1 VYSVTVTAEDNNG
14 ETTSQTFDWTIS
26 NPVPEA
32 KNDADETGENGTLTV
47 AAADGVLSND
57 SDPDGDTLSVSE
69 VNGSDANVGASV
81 PGTDGGSF
89 TLNEDGSY
97 TFDPGMDFDYL
108 AVGETATTSVTY
120 TISDG
125 EGGTDEATLT
135 VTINGTNDGPES
147 TAIDSQSDNDA
158 DVISLD
164 VSGSF
169 SDPDTSDTL
178 TYSAEGLPDGLT
190 IDPDT
195 GEITGTID
203 NSASQFGPDNDGVY
217 SVTVTAEDNNGETT
231 SQTFDWTISNPV
243 PEAKNDAD
251 SVTEDTVLS
260 ATGNVLDNDT
270 DPDND
275 TLNVDTVNGGT
286 ANVGQ
291 VVTGTYGTVTLYA
304 DGSYTYDL
312 DNTNGDVQALA
323 VGETLTDTFTYT
335 ITDSQGGT
343 STTTLTVTINGSND
357 APEITLGAGD
367 STADDSL
374 IETDAGL
381 SASGTLTLSDV
392 DTSNDV
398 TTTALDTVT
407 TGGTYSGPLPTD
419 AQLFDMFNASGT
431 LAAGDQESANGINWT
446 FDSGSETFDFLP
458 EGETLTLTY
467 TVRATDSFGATDD
480 QTVTITITGTNDTP
494 VAVADTAAVS
504 EDGTDQSGYDD
515 GSADTTVIAGDVL
528 ENDSD
533 VDDGDIFTVTGVAAG
548 TQPSASGNVATG
560 VTGTYGTVTLYADG
574 SYTYDLDNT
583 NGDVQ
588 ALAVGETL
596 TDTFTYT
603 ITDSQGGTS
612 TTTLTVTIN
621 GSNDAPEITLGAG
634 DSTADDSLI
643 ETDAGLS
650 ASGTLT
656 LSDVDTS
663 NDVTTTALDT
673 VTTGGTYSGPLPT
686 DAQLFDMFNA
696 SGTLAAGDQESANGI
711 NWTFDSG
718 SETFDFLPE
727 GETLTLTYT
736 VRATDSFGATD
747 DQTVTITITGTN
759 DAGEIIYDTVSTNE
773 DDVFNGNVLTNDIPD
788 PDDNEDL
795 EVLTFTVD
803 GDGDGTQESFSAG
816 DFVTLKTQTGG
827 DIGTFQLNNDGS
839 YVFTPFDNY
848 SGPVPDITYT
858 AGNSTFDDTATLT
871 VTINPVSDAPDVM
884 VDSSGI
890 DTPEDIVVDLGVKA
904 PDITDDIDQNG
915 ELFGDNPELLSP
927 ITLSG
932 IPAGAVLYDGDD
944 NAIWTSD
951 GNPLTIVLSDQVDY
965 HINGASGT
973 LTLTTAQFESLKAL
987 PPQHS
992 GENFTVTVSATS
1004 YEVDDDGNPLSGVP
1018 EATAS
1023 EIVEVDVQAV
1033 TDPVDL
1039 KVDGSDAPYSTTI
1052 DEDTTLDLAS
1062 LLSTD
1067 FQDLDGSE
1075 VRSIVISNPAGN
1087 DPIVVNGTTVN
1098 GGESIAINATGLS
1111 SSTTNFP
1118 DISIGGAPNFSGD
1131 LEGITVTLSA
1141 RDTDSDSTH
1150 TPLEKTDSVT
1160 LNLYINP
1167 VAGDF
1172 EAVNVDTVEDT
1183 SVKFMEGLALTD
1195 TDGSEEIDSITVK
1208 AIPDGWVIKDSG
1220 GTVVHT
1226 GDGSS
1231 DHIVPAADVS
1241 SGNYQNYTI
1250 TPPAH
1255 SSTDKTL
1262 TLSVQTTDT
1271 QTVDGAPQ
1279 TSTITTDLD
1288 IDVTVTPKAEE
1299 VGKDTNG
1306 DGVNDLTITPGHTY
1320 TTEAA
1325 AEEDTWFSLNQD
1337 GFDLKEGW
1345 ANQDEVEVGGAE
1357 ETFALLTPVIDESS
1371 ADGSQFRYSTDG
1383 GGTYETLTYT
1393 GTPVEIPM
1401 EYLDTVE
1408 FKAPENI
1415 SGSFEIQVEAK
1426 TVDTDPDTGATNTAI
1441 SGSATL
1447 ANLVVLPVADDVT
1460 LATSPARGLEDT
1472 EIPLRIRPTSSDPS
1486 ETYNVTISGIPDG
1499 AILRYDGVEQ
1509 TVTDGTVEIEGF
1521 DKTVPLTIQPP
1532 EDSNV
1537 DFTLQVSSVSVDELN
1552 GYIDESDPATLSVN
1566 VAIKGVAD
1574 SANVTTIDDPVF
1586 TEANVDDGGGRI
1598 NLSDVIT
1605 GAELTDTD
1613 GSESLTMTLKGL
1625 DPQFTIEGGTF
1636 LGGTG
1641 TGRTWLICKAELSD
1655 PSACPK
1661 IVVPENYSGTIEM
1674 TVRAVTTENDGNSLT
1689 GPAKPVT
1696 VTVTPSPE
1704 ATMALSTTTDED
1716 TLANLDFGIRYQNND
1731 TNEELSSVWINEA
1744 SVKGKNFTLYLGNAT
1759 DTTLSD
1765 AAETPG
1771 SGVVLEEGWY
1781 KLTGDAIDNI
1791 YAKGGSNSSG
1801 EYTFD
1806 VQYEVTD
1813 SPKDETLPSVS
1824 TQTED
1829 TYTLAVQAVTDETE
1843 TSLGTFSFGTPD
1855 NASVDGTTVTATGNT
1870 SITIPV
1876 TVEQQPDPDAGS
1888 QPDTDGSER
1897 LVQFVIDGVPDGV
1910 TVEGGVYIGD
1920 TPGNPNTGQWLVEKD
1935 VTFNGTDSF
1944 TEDIVFNL
1952 DGTDDLVGG
1961 LNETITITAVT
1972 QDTGSFEIRSD
1983 TSWTLVT
1990 AEADDFGDTG
2000 AVTGHPAQIVAAA
2013 EVTDAGVTEDEP
2025 AVLNS
2030 LVDFEITGSSPFSIT
2045 LTDLPQGTVVTGMT
2059 QTTVNGETVWTASGT
2074 GGDTELQALLND
2086 ITVTPPQ
2093 NLNDNNTPSGFS
2105 FDVHLTTY
2113 DAGGQ
2118 QNDSDLTVTP
2128 EVEPVTDP
2136 TDITVN
2142 APDVDEG
2149 NSVTIN
2155 LELSNDADGDAAN
2168 IVDGKLYISL
2178 DESDMDSAGTL
2189 SYQGSEITPQTVS
2202 GVDGI
2207 PDGNYYVIDSVD
2219 SSDTLSL
2226 TYESGDTASG
2236 TVDLTA
2242 SLLSQEDGADNTV
2255 PTTVEDSFTI
2265 NPVNSGYEATAQ
2277 NVSGDEDTPIELDIG
2292 GTGLVDTDGSESVI
2306 SATLSNVPV
2315 GYLVYTGA
2323 DAGSATLAA
2332 NLGDD
2337 GSGNNTW
2344 SLSLDASGQL
2354 PEYVA
2359 IVPPENES
2367 GILED
2372 IVLTMYSGENGLE
2385 PSAGTV
2391 SFDLEVI
2398 PVADGVNLLP
2408 TLTFG
2413 TEGDHIPLNL
2423 NATMIDDDGSETVT
2437 LTVKGLGQYAAFYAG
2452 GELLDFSYDQVADT
2466 YTISGIGPD
2475 EINDMTFIQ
2484 SSYSGSVD
2492 VTAYTVE
2499 TANNDQP
2506 DTASGSFSVN
2516 ISQVT
2521 PTDGDDTFLYDGTR
2535 SFDGG
2540 DGTDTLVLRFG
2551 ENIDF
2556 ETDPQILNME
2566 AIDLESSGFDH
2577 SLDNL
2582 SVQDVIDVTDGGND
2596 FWILGNAEDTVNIVD
2611 DGWSLSGQV
2620 TENVG
2625 GVDITFDVYTHA
2637 VHSDVTLNIQQ
2648 EIHDTLTSP

>member
-1 VYSVTVTAEDNNG
+1 
-14 ETTSQTFDWTIS
+14 
-26 NPVPEA
+26 
-32 KNDADETGENGTLTV
+32 
-47 AAADGVLSND
+47 
-57 SDPDGDTLSVSE
+57 
-69 VNGSDANVGASV
+69 
-81 PGTDGGSF
+81 
-89 TLNEDGSY
+89 
-97 TFDPGMDFDYL
+97 
-108 AVGETATTSVTY
+108 
-120 TISDG
+120 
-125 EGGTDEATLT
+125 
-135 VTINGTNDGPES
+135 
-147 TAIDSQSDNDA
+147 
-158 DVISLD
+158 
-164 VSGSF
+164 
-169 SDPDTSDTL
+169 
-178 TYSAEGLPDGLT
+178 
-190 IDPDT
+190 
-195 GEITGTID
+195 
-203 NSASQFGPDNDGVY
+203 
-217 SVTVTAEDNNGETT
+217 
-231 SQTFDWTISNPV
+231 
-243 PEAKNDAD
+243 
-251 SVTEDTVLS
+251 
-260 ATGNVLDNDT
+260 
-270 DPDND
+270 
-275 TLNVDTVNGGT
+275 
-286 ANVGQ
+286 
-291 VVTGTYGTVTLYA
+291 
-304 DGSYTYDL
+304 
-312 DNTNGDVQALA
+312 
-323 VGETLTDTFTYT
+323 
-335 ITDSQGGT
+335 
-343 STTTLTVTINGSND
+343 
-357 APEITLGAGD
+357 
-367 STADDSL
+367 
-374 IETDAGL
+374 
-381 SASGTLTLSDV
+381 
-392 DTSNDV
+392 
-398 TTTALDTVT
+398 
-407 TGGTYSGPLPTD
+407 
-419 AQLFDMFNASGT
+419 
-431 LAAGDQESANGINWT
+431 
-446 FDSGSETFDFLP
+446 
-458 EGETLTLTY
+458 
-467 TVRATDSFGATDD
+467 
-480 QTVTITITGTNDTP
+480 
-494 VAVADTAAVS
+494 
-504 EDGTDQSGYDD
+504 
-515 GSADTTVIAGDVL
+515 
-528 ENDSD
+528 
-533 VDDGDIFTVTGVAAG
+533 
-548 TQPSASGNVATG
+548 